1 MAFNLLSVAAAFGTM
16 VLVWQLG
23 YGSHAIW
30 HVPATG
36 SITIRVPVMVFAF
49 LFGLSMDYEVA
60 CG

>member
-1 MAFNLLSVAAAFGTM
+1 VAFNLLSVAAAFGTM